1 MDTIPNEF
9 VLSGVFMPPLLVAG
23 VLGFALAVITA
34 RVLDRV
40 RLSRFLFYPPLA
52 FIALT
57 VLYVCAIGTFVI
69 RV

>member
-1 MDTIPNEF
+1 MDAIPNEF
-9 VLSGVFMPPLLVAG
+9 VLSGVFMPPLLVAS
-23 VLGFALAVITA
+23 VLGFVLAVVTSSL
-34 RVLDRV
+34 LDRV
-40 RLSRFLFYPPLA
+40 RLSRFFFYPPLA